1 MKPFGPSQAQFSRM
15 FRPRIPSIQQL
26 FANQL
31 KLNRL
36 KRKSSDS
43 DKPIVHTEPR
53 EGVYYQLHE
62 EEQQPVSRMM
72 GFREWCDKVYEPS
85 RSSNTHPETAR

>member
-1 MKPFGPSQAQFSRM
+1 MKPFGPTQAQFSRM
-15 FRPRIPSIQQL
+15 FRPRPPSLQQL

-36 KRKSSDS
+36 KRQSSDS
-43 DKPIVHTEPR
+43 DKPVVHTEPR

-62 EEQQPVSRMM
+62 EEQQPVTRMM
-72 GFREWCDKVYEPS
+72 GFREWCENVWDKRKTPPTEG
-85 RSSNTHPETAR
+85 